1 MDLIKSEKEK
11 QEDTEDL
18 QGEDFRILAEGF
30 FWSELHIE
38 IDRKEEELK
47 FRDDDWVTGECIH
60 CGTHTTGNNRDED

>member
-47 FRDDDWVTGECIH
+47 FRRRRLGDRRM
-60 CGTHTTGNNRDED
+60 HTLWYSYDGKQSR

>member
-30 FWSELHIE
+30 F
-38 IDRKEEELK
+38 
-47 FRDDDWVTGECIH
+47 GQNCI
-60 CGTHTTGNNRDED
+60 